1 MRIGLTGG
9 IAAGKSLVSS
19 TLMELGAEVLD
30 ADAISREVVQPG
42 TPGLKSIIDE
52 FGSGIVN
59 ADGTL
64 NRAALGS
71 IVFGSPVLLERLNG
85 ILHPAIKEEML
96 CRAMYIEQKRPGSMV
111 VFDVPLLIECGW
123 QNVADEVWLVTAP
136 LEERLRR
143 IALRDGLLREQ
154 AIKRIQAQMPDEEK
168 AKYADV
174 IINNS
179 GSMDELRELVAGLY
193 AARKHG
199 KKEEKTHK
207 Q

>member
-52 FGSGIVN
+52 FGSGVVN

-71 IVFGSPVLLERLNG
+71 IVFGSPALLERLND

-96 CRAMYIEQKRPGSMV
+96 CRARYIEQERPRGMV

-123 QNVADEVWLVTAP
+123 QDVADEVWLVTAP

-143 IALRDGLLREQ
+143 IALRDGLGREQ

>member
-52 FGSGIVN
+52 FGSGVVN

-71 IVFGSPVLLERLNG
+71 IVFGSPALLERLNG

-96 CRAMYIEQKRPGSMV
+96 CRARYIEQERPGGMV

-123 QNVADEVWLVTAP
+123 QDVADEVWLVTAP

-143 IALRDGLLREQ
+143 IALRDGLGREQ